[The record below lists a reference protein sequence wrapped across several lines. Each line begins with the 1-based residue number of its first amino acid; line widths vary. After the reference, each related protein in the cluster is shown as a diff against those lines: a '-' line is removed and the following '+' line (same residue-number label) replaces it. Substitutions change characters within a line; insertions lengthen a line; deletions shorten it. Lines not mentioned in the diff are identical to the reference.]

1 MTKIRPRQ
9 LELPVMVDVNG
20 KAQTGTTSERPAG
33 STSSAHTVETGFHKP
48 ASADDQSIYKA
59 ISDNYFNTT
68 AKQA

>member
-20 KAQTGTTSERPAG
+20 KASAGTIIDR
-33 STSSAHTVETGFHKP
+33 SAESVLNAHIVEAGFHKAAP
-48 ASADDQSIYKA
+48 ASDQSIYKA
-59 ISDNYFNTT
+59 ISDNYFNAT

>member
-20 KAQTGTTSERPAG
+20 KATTRFAG
-33 STSSAHTVETGFHKP
+33 DVAVGLSSQSCTVDTGFHKP

-59 ISDNYFNTT
+59 ISDNYFGATV
-68 AKQA
+68 QA